1 MKNKIFSI
9 LLFSVLALL
18 VFSSCKKENMDTTDN
33 ITEEIIPD
41 TIVCNLTAEIF
52 SFPEQEPPILEVTAS
67 EGNEPFSY
75 LWSVG
80 NTSAQIEPTQDSI
93 YSVTVTDALGCTA
106 ESMINYIAPID
117 LCAQFNVEINHIDSI
132 PSLETSIFFGT
143 LPFLYNWSEGST
155 TSFIFITPPGTF
167 SVTVTDAN
175 GCTAEDE
182 ITL

>member
-1 MKNKIFSI
+1 M
-9 LLFSVLALL
+9 
-18 VFSSCKKENMDTTDN
+18 TDI

-52 SFPEQEPPILEVTAS
+52 SFTEQEPPVLEVVAS
-67 EGNEPFSY
+67 GENEPFSY

-80 NTSAQIEPTQDSI
+80 NISPQIEPAQDSII

-106 ESMINYIAPID
+106 ESMINYMAPID

-143 LPFLYNWSEGST
+143 LPFSYNWSEGST

-175 GCTAEDE
+175 GCTTEDE